1 MELPSD
7 CSDTYILRR
16 EGTGAV
22 EGTLFPQTISRNNHG
37 KILLL
42 LQGINRTGENGDA
55 VHEKTRGMV
64 GAQCSQA
71 KQQQCQAGR
80 GTVRD
85 GR

>member
-37 KILLL
+37 KILL
-42 LQGINRTGENGDA
+42 QGINRTGENGDA
-55 VHEKTRGMV
+55 DHEEDAGDGWGTLF
-64 GAQCSQA
+64 ASQTA
-71 KQQQCQAGR
+71 SMLSR
-80 GTVRD
+80 PRNS
-85 GR
+85 